1 MQTFEHLL
9 SPIKIRKLELANRVV
24 MPPMGTS
31 LGNDDGTVSEALLA
45 YISRQAKSGAGLV
58 ISEITAVHPSGVV
71 GPGHLL
77 AYTDEFIP
85 GLAKYADA
93 VHEAAERVAAM
104 DAETRA
110 LYEEV

>member
-1 MQTFEHLL
+1 
-9 SPIKIRKLELANRVV
+9 

-58 ISEITAVHPSGVV
+58 ISEITAV
-71 GPGHLL
+71 
-77 AYTDEFIP
+77 
-85 GLAKYADA
+85 
-93 VHEAAERVAAM
+93 ERVAAM